1 MKKKSSEKETQMG
14 KSRSVYLKNKTEKW
28 LIFNNDENKHGAIFF
43 ALFCTCIYLS
53 KKIATLLAII

>member
-1 MKKKSSEKETQMG
+1 MG